1 METISHSPMRRGLV
15 LLMAIATGLA
25 VASNY
30 YAQPLL
36 EVLAQTFAIDV
47 RHAGAVVTTAQLAYA
62 AGLLLLVPLGDRF
75 ERRSLIVGLY
85 ALSAVGLL
93 VSAMAHSFAL
103 LLVGTLITG
112 LSSVAAQILVP
123 FAATLAAPHERG
135 RVIGTVMSGLLLG
148 ILLAR
153 TVSGLLA
160 GVGGWH
166 TVYWAAAALILLVSG
181 LLWRGLPRHPG
192 NPQLSYPHLIGS
204 VLALLRD
211 EPVLR
216 ARAVLGGLIFA
227 GFSMFWTTLAFLLS
241 GPDYRYGTATIGLFG
256 LIGAAGAFAANL
268 SGKLSDRGAG
278 HWVGW
283 GGLAMLLLSWL
294 LLLGAPH
301 SLWLLLTGVLLL
313 DVAVQGVH
321 IGNQSVIYQLN
332 PAARN
337 RITSAYV
344 TCYFIGGAVG
354 SSLGTAAYA
363 YAGWRGVAL
372 GGAALAVAALLW
384 MGISVRPGQHTPTPT
399 PAAPARR

>member
-1 METISHSPMRRGLV
+1 MDTTSHPPIRRGLV

-47 RHAGAVVTTAQLAYA
+47 RRAGAVVTTAQLAYA
-62 AGLLLLVPLGDRF
+62 AGLLFLVPLGDRF

-103 LLVGTLITG
+103 LLLGTLITG

-160 GVGGWH
+160 GIGGWH
-166 TVYWAAAALILLVSG
+166 TVYWVAAALILLVSG

-192 NPQLSYPHLIGS
+192 NPRLSYPHLIGS

-283 GGLAMLLLSWL
+283 GGLVMLLLSWL

-301 SLWLLLTGVLLL
+301 SLWLLLAGVVLL

-321 IGNQSVIYQLN
+321 IGNQSVIYQLD

-344 TCYFIGGAVG
+344 TCYFIGGAIG

-363 YAGWRGVAL
+363 YAGWRGVAI

-384 MGISVRPGQHTPTPT
+384 MGISVRPAQPASA

>member
-1 METISHSPMRRGLV
+1 MQPSSHPPLHRGLV
-15 LLMAIATGLA
+15 LLMAAATGLA

-47 RHAGAVVTTAQLAYA
+47 RSAGAVVTTAQLAYA
-62 AGLLLLVPLGDRF
+62 AGLLVLVPLGDRV

-93 VSAMAHSFAL
+93 ISAASTSFAL
-103 LLVGTLITG
+103 LLLGTLVTG

-160 GVGGWH
+160 GAGGWH
-166 TVYWAAAALILLVSG
+166 TVYWVAAVLILLVAA
-181 LLWRGLPRHPG
+181 LLWRALPRHPG
-192 NPQLSYPHLIGS
+192 NPQLSYPQLIGS

-211 EPVLR
+211 EPLLR
-216 ARAVLGGLIFA
+216 SRAILGGLIFA

-283 GGLAMLLLSWL
+283 GGLAMLLLAWL
-294 LLLGAPH
+294 LLAAAPH
-301 SLWLLLTGVLLL
+301 SLWLLIAGVLLL

-321 IGNQSVIYQLN
+321 IGNQHVIYQLD
-332 PAARN
+332 PTARN
-337 RITSAYV
+337 RITSAYI
-344 TCYFIGGAVG
+344 TCYFIGGAIG

-363 YAGWRGVAL
+363 YAGWHGVVA
-372 GGAALAVAALLW
+372 GGAALALAALLW
-384 MGISVRPGQHTPTPT
+384 MGLSVRPARQPTALASMPE
-399 PAAPARR
+399 R

>member
-1 METISHSPMRRGLV
+1 METTSHSPMRRGLV

-301 SLWLLLTGVLLL
+301 SLWLLLAGVLLL

-384 MGISVRPGQHTPTPT
+384 MGISVRPGQHAPT

>member
-1 METISHSPMRRGLV
+1 MDTTSHPPIRRGLV
-15 LLMAIATGLA
+15 LLMATATGLA

-62 AGLLLLVPLGDRF
+62 AGLLFLVPLGDRF

-103 LLVGTLITG
+103 LLLGTLITG

-160 GVGGWH
+160 GIGGWH
-166 TVYWAAAALILLVSG
+166 TVYWVAAALILVVSG

-192 NPQLSYPHLIGS
+192 NPRLSYPHLIGS

-278 HWVGW
+278 HLVGW
-283 GGLAMLLLSWL
+283 GGLVMLLLSWL

-301 SLWLLLTGVLLL
+301 SLWLLIAGVVLL

-321 IGNQSVIYQLN
+321 IGNQSVIYQLD

-344 TCYFIGGAVG
+344 TCYFIGGAIG

-363 YAGWRGVAL
+363 YAGWRGVAI
-372 GGAALAVAALLW
+372 GGAGLAVAALLW
-384 MGISVRPGQHTPTPT
+384 MGLSVRPGRQASA
-399 PAAPARR
+399 PAAPVRH